1 MVKRICA
8 GVNYYNL
15 IFILISLFMIF
26 PICLFSQELKEMQFI
41 NQPITDILLALGEI
55 SGKSIIPDETVK
67 GSASYYFVETDF
79 ETAFEVFL
87 ETNKM
92 YYRKENSIYYVS
104 RIRTEYDYITNTIS
118 MDAED
123 VEFPFL
129 VRAASKAIGKT
140 ILHDPLPAAALTIH
154 VVRVSPEKLLS
165 ILIKKYPEFELEVD
179 QDYYYVKNI
188 PKKPLDQ
195 VPGKQQVS
203 RIEKKGNLYTINLE
217 KARFLDIIDQLFIQ
231 AGYEYSSLIR
241 KDSIIEKLRFKDKR
255 FERILRLILEQV
267 NADYTRIG
275 EIYYI
280 FEIQQKDIL
289 KKLDTTIRIPLV
301 YISAKEL
308 TNLFPVGMISSQIF
322 KLDVNTNSIILSGS
336 LQEIGP
342 VQEFI
347 KKVDQPVK
355 GQEYFLFDVNYLD
368 VAKIKSVLP
377 LALKHIETVIIPGT
391 NSFVALLPPE
401 KKEILAEY
409 LRLIDIPT
417 TSTSVKLKYIQAE
430 ELLKKLPPSISKD
443 DIIETRDPSI
453 IFIRTSP
460 QKLEDFYRELRILDK
475 PIPQIRYQ
483 LLVIQYQEGEAVNW
497 SDSLEYSSSAGGAQ
511 TAFVGT
517 IGKLLSL
524 NFDIVSTFG
533 DLFALKLNLDLS
545 INKARVLADT
555 TLLGLSGQDI
565 KFQNTETYR
574 YREVEIDVEGVARYT
589 GVTREITAGLIFEIK
604 GWVSG
609 DGMITMDVKATVS
622 KRGTDV
628 SQETGSLPTTSEN
641 VINTHTRTL
650 AGKPV
655 VIGGLVRQ
663 EKSLQVTKLPI
674 LGHIPVLGYLFQS
687 RKESI
692 ENSEFVIYIVPHIDY
707 SEVKE
712 AAIDLQLERL
722 YKKFLN
728 P

>member
-1 MVKRICA
+1 
-8 GVNYYNL
+8 
-15 IFILISLFMIF
+15 
-26 PICLFSQELKEMQFI
+26 MQFI
-41 NQPITDILLALGEI
+41 DQPITDILLALGEI

-79 ETAFEVFL
+79 ETAFDVFL

-92 YYRKENSIYYVS
+92 YYRKEANIYYVS
-104 RIRTEYDYITNTIS
+104 RIRTEYDYMTNTIS

-140 ILHDPLPAAALTIH
+140 ILHDPLPPAALTIH
-154 VVRVSPEKLLS
+154 VVRVSPEKFLN
-165 ILIKKYPEFELEVD
+165 ILITKYPDFQLEVD
-179 QDYYYVKNI
+179 QDFYYVKSI

-195 VPGKQQVS
+195 APGGPQAS
-203 RIEKKGNLYTINLE
+203 RIEKIGNLYTINIE
-217 KARFLDIIDQLFIQ
+217 KARFRDIIDQLFIQ

-255 FERILRLILEQV
+255 FEEMLRLILEQA

-275 EIYYI
+275 EIYYV

-336 LQEIGP
+336 LEEIGP

-347 KKVDQPVK
+347 KKIDQPVK

-368 VAKIKSVLP
+368 VTKIKSVFP

-409 LRLIDIPT
+409 LSLIDKPT
-417 TSTSVKLKYIQAE
+417 ASTSVKLKYIKAE
-430 ELLKKLPPSISKD
+430 ELLKKLPPSISKEN
-443 DIIETRDPSI
+443 IIETRDPSI

-460 QKLEDFYRELRILDK
+460 QKLEDFYRELKILDK

-483 LLVIQYQEGEAVNW
+483 LLVIQYQEGEAFNW
-497 SDSLEYSSSAGGAQ
+497 SDSLEYSSPAAGGAQ
-511 TAFVGT
+511 TAFMGT
-517 IGKLLSL
+517 IGQLLSL

-533 DLFALKLNLDLS
+533 DLFALKLNMDLS
-545 INKARVLADT
+545 MNKARVLADT

-574 YREVEIDVEGVARYT
+574 YREAEIDEEGVARYT
-589 GVTREITAGLIFEIK
+589 GVTREITAGLIFDIK

-641 VINTHTRTL
+641 VINTTTRTL

-663 EKSLQVTKLPI
+663 EKNLQVTKLPI
-674 LGHIPVLGYLFQS
+674 LGYIPVLGYLFQA
-687 RKESI
+687 RKESL
-692 ENSEFVIYIVPHIDY
+692 ENSEFVIYVVPHIDY